1 MTTVIGAL
9 RVTLGLDAS
18 GLTAGLAQAQ
28 QSLKGL
34 GAKMQDIGADLSL
47 KVTAPLLGIGAVALR
62 TAGTFEASM
71 NRVEAAT
78 GASADELKAMSD
90 LARELGK
97 STTFSAGEAADAVEM
112 LAKNGLGASQI
123 LGGALEASLHLAA
136 AGGAELASAADLTT
150 DVLANFKKDVGDLG
164 GVVDGV
170 AGVLL
175 ASKFGFDDYRL
186 ALAQAGGVAGGLGVT
201 FEDFNAVIAATSP
214 AFASGSDA
222 GTSFKTF
229 LQRLV
234 PASNDAADAME
245 ALGLEFFDAAG
256 GMKSMP
262 AIAQELQD
270 ALSGLSD
277 EAKTQALSTIFG
289 TDAMRTAIG
298 LMDAGAAGVE
308 RLDAA
313 IRSASAAE
321 QAEARTK
328 GFFGALEQLKG
339 ALDELWIAVGESGLL
354 TWATQFAEGLTGI
367 VDRISEADPQIL
379 RLGTVIAG
387 VAAALGPAL
396 IGLGLASAA
405 IAAISAPVLLA
416 VGAVGALAA
425 AGAALY
431 ANWDGVEQRFPA
443 VAAAVEQF
451 GAAIGAL
458 FSGVG
463 AQLGSYVEVV
473 DRLLQG
479 DLRGAFDAFAGM
491 MQGFGQTIAQTLGAA
506 LGYSG
511 EEIAAF
517 TGRVDA
523 AMQAFSAQLTAEF
536 AAAAQGVSA
545 FVADVRAGFDGLIAA
560 LGAAPGQMAQIGR
573 DMMAGLLSGLREAWE
588 GVKAWFAGLGEA
600 MPQWLRDTLGIHS
613 PSTVFAEIGGH
624 VMEGLR
630 QGLGSEMGTVQ
641 EELGVFAESL
651 GQTFAQLL
659 TQGGSFRDSMR
670 GLLGSV
676 LGGLSGKLASGGF
689 GLLGKALKFPG
700 FAGGTD
706 FAPGGLAWVGE
717 RGRELVNLPRGS
729 QVIPHAE
736 SMEMMRGGGYR
747 EQAVRVLV
755 GVDPRDGSLRPYVA
769 GEIDRATPGIQRGA
783 VGAVQTGARKS
794 RKFLGR

>member
-1 MTTVIGAL
+1 MTTIIGAL

-34 GAKMQDIGADLSL
+34 GAKMQDIGAGLSL

-78 GASADELKAMSD
+78 GASADELQAMSD

-170 AGVLL
+170 TGVLV

-277 EAKTQALSTIFG
+277 EAKTKALSTIFG
-289 TDAMRTAIG
+289 TEAMRTAIG
-298 LMDAGAAGVE
+298 LMDQGAAGLE
-308 RLDAA
+308 RLMATIAKAD
-313 IRSASAAE
+313 AAE
-321 QAEARTK
+321 QAKKRME
-328 GFFGALEQLKG
+328 GFNGALEQLKG
-339 ALDELWIAVGESGLL
+339 ALDELWLSISGAGFLDWS
-354 TWATQFAEGLTGI
+354 TRFVEQLTGI
-367 VDRISEADPQIL
+367 VDRISEVDPQIL

-387 VAAALGPAL
+387 LGAAIGPAL

-405 IAAISAPVLLA
+405 IGAISAPVLLA

-431 ANWDGVEQRFPA
+431 ANWDGIEQRFPA
-443 VAAAVEQF
+443 VAAAVENV
-451 GAAIGAL
+451 GAAIGVLVSGSLEQLRLMLTGLEQLLSGDLAGVGETATAMLFNLGDSVAASLGAL
-458 FSGVG
+458 FGKTRWEIDGFILGVTD
-463 AQLGSYVEVV
+463 AIANFQA
-473 DRLLQG
+473 RL
-479 DLRGAFDAFAGM
+479 
-491 MQGFGQTIAQTLGAA
+491 TT
-506 LGYSG
+506 
-511 EEIAAF
+511 
-517 TGRVDA
+517 
-523 AMQAFSAQLTAEF
+523 EF
-536 AAAAQGVSA
+536 AAAAQGVTA
-545 FVADVRAGFDGLIAA
+545 FAAEVQAGFANLMAA
-560 LGAAPGQMAQIGR
+560 LGAVVGPMAQIGR

-588 GVKAWFAGLGEA
+588 GVKSWFAGLGEA

-641 EELGVFAESL
+641 EELGAFAESL

-689 GLLGKALKFPG
+689 GLLGKAIGIPG
-700 FAGGTD
+700 FANGTD

-755 GVDPRDGSLRPYVA
+755 GVDPRDGSLRPYIA
-769 GEIDRATPGIQRGA
+769 GEIDRAAPGIQRGA
-783 VGAVQTGARKS
+783 VGAVQAGARKS